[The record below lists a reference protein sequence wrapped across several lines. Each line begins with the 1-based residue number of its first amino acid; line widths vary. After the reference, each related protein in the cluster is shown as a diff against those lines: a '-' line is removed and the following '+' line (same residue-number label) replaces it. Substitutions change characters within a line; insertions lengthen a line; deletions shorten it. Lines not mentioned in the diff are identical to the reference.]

1 MRTGMIQPDRLER
14 LRSLFP
20 FTAAGTV
27 YLNHAGTSPLST
39 RVVETMTQYLH
50 ERSDG
55 TIENY
60 VNDMKMVTRLRSMVQ
75 RLIGAPSPDR
85 ISFHANTSDAINI
98 VAAGLQWKPG
108 DRVLLNSIEFPANV
122 YPYLNVRRHGVEIDF
137 LDSASGRVPLETIEQ
152 GITARTRLLALSA
165 VQFLSGYRADLEAI
179 GRMCR
184 SRGVIFAVDGI
195 QAVGA
200 VRMDVQRMN
209 IDALAAGC
217 QKWQMGP
224 QGAGFLYLTEEL
236 QHRIHQATLGW
247 LSVDNP
253 WEFYNYAQPLAA
265 SARRY
270 EGGTLTVPSLWGMEA
285 ALGTLLDV
293 GMDAVEDQILA
304 LTEILIEE
312 FSADGSIDLYTP
324 PDRHH
329 RAGIVTL
336 NLPPH
341 VDQRTTFR
349 TLAGRKLITAIREGK
364 LRLSPHFYNSP
375 DDMRRTAAIIREYCA
390 RP

>member
-1 MRTGMIQPDRLER
+1 MIPTDRLEQ
-14 LRSLFP
+14 LRTLFP
-20 FTAAGTV
+20 FTTAGTI

-39 RVVETMTQYLH
+39 RVVETMTRYLH
-50 ERSDG
+50 ERSAG
-55 TIENY
+55 KIENY
-60 VNDMKMVTRLRSMVQ
+60 VDDLKMVTGLRGMVQ
-75 RLIGAPSPDR
+75 RMIGAPSPDR

-137 LDSASGRVPLETIEQ
+137 LDSASGRIPLETIER
-152 GITARTRLLALSA
+152 GMTARTRLLALSA

-179 GRMCR
+179 GRVCR
-184 SRGVIFAVDGI
+184 SRDIVFAVDGI

-200 VRMDVQRMN
+200 VRIDVQRMN

-253 WEFYNYAQPLAA
+253 WEFYDYAQPLAA

-270 EGGTLTVPSLWGMEA
+270 EGGTLTIPSLWGMHA
-285 ALGTLLDV
+285 GLATLLDV
-293 GMDAVEDQILA
+293 GMDDVEDQILG

-312 FSADGSIDLYTP
+312 ILADGSIDLYTP
-324 PDRHH
+324 PDRLH
-329 RAGIVTL
+329 RAGIVTV

-341 VDQRTTFR
+341 IDQNTTFR
-349 TLAGRKLITAIREGK
+349 TLAARKLITAIREGK

-375 DDMRRTAAIIREYCA
+375 DEMRRTAAIIREYFA